1 MSVYYQ
7 KKETLTMPIIN
18 LTNKVIRVRYKE
30 NKPITAN
37 F

>member
-7 KKETLTMPIIN
+7 KKTLTMPIIN